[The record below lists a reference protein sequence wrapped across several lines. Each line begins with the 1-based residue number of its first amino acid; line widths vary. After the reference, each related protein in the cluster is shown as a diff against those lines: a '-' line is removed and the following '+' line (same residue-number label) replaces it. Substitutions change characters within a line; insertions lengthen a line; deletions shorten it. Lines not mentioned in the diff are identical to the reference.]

1 MDNGTSGPVF
11 PSSGLNLQ
19 HLHSKGCSP
28 GFTIQ
33 LNQPRPCD
41 SPEAFTP
48 RVIRVRLEGTRMLEG
63 VMEALDRT
71 GPGEKPPGGKDDIP
85 AMVLLGGQHRC
96 YVWIGLKW
104 GLVFR
109 QQFTAFPT
117 FFSV

>member
-1 MDNGTSGPVF
+1 
-11 PSSGLNLQ
+11 
-19 HLHSKGCSP
+19 
-28 GFTIQ
+28 
-33 LNQPRPCD
+33 
-41 SPEAFTP
+41 
-48 RVIRVRLEGTRMLEG
+48 MLEG